1 MRIYLNF
8 FLITIKFTF
17 VFKQKIVMIF
27 FSSKSARNFNPTMAK
42 AAKITIAEVEEIVDV
57 GEIPADQVH
66 LPGIF
71 VDRLIKGD
79 QYEKRIE
86 VL

>member
-1 MRIYLNF
+1 
-8 FLITIKFTF
+8 
-17 VFKQKIVMIF
+17 
-27 FSSKSARNFNPTMAK
+27 MAK

-86 VL
+86 VFGRLENLKKIRQKCAFYRD

>member
-1 MRIYLNF
+1 
-8 FLITIKFTF
+8 
-17 VFKQKIVMIF
+17 
-27 FSSKSARNFNPTMAK
+27 MAK

-86 VL
+86 VN